1 MNGVSGYDPMMYEND
16 PMSYGV
22 EAEPLHLYAAKTF
35 GWMFV
40 GLMITFVS
48 AIAFAV
54 SGGLYLL
61 LYTTNVAGVLLLA
74 VAEVVL
80 VVVLGRKLDS
90 LSIGAARGLFF
101 LYAVLNGL
109 TFSSILILYDLSTL
123 LLVFF
128 LTSAYFGVLA
138 AYGWLTKR
146 DVTRLAPIL
155 LAGLVVLAV
164 FWLLSL
170 FLPLGT
176 FEPAMCFIGLAV
188 FMGLTAYDVQKLKYW
203 HAQYAYDYEM
213 SKKASIFA
221 ALQLYLD
228 FLNIFLYILRLLA
241 RGNRSSN

>member
-1 MNGVSGYDPMMYEND
+1 MNGVSGMDPMMYEND
-16 PMSYGV
+16 PMSFGV

-40 GLMITFVS
+40 GLLITFVS
-48 AIAFAV
+48 AIVFAV

-61 LYTTNVAGVLLLA
+61 YSMGMAGVLLLA
-74 VAEVVL
+74 VAEVLL
-80 VVVLGRKLDS
+80 VVVLSSRLDT

-101 LYAVLNGL
+101 LYAVINGL
-109 TFSSILILYDLSTL
+109 TFSSILILFDLQTL
-123 LLVFF
+123 LLVF
-128 LTSAYFGVLA
+128 LMTSAYFGVLA

-146 DVTRLAPIL
+146 DISRIAPIL
-155 LAGLVVLAV
+155 IAGLVVLAV

-170 FLPLGT
+170 FFPIAALDRVI
-176 FEPAMCFIGLAV
+176 CFVGLAI

-203 HAQYAYDYEM
+203 HAQYANDYEM
-213 SKKASIFA
+213 SKKSSIFG

-241 RGNRSSN
+241 RNSRSSN

>member
-1 MNGVSGYDPMMYEND
+1 MNGTSGIDPMMYEGD
-16 PMSYGV
+16 SASFGI

-48 AIAFAV
+48 AIVFAI

-61 LYTTNVAGVLLLA
+61 YSMGIAAVLLLA

-80 VVVLGRKLDS
+80 VVVLSRRLDT

-101 LYAVLNGL
+101 LYAVINGL
-109 TFSSILILYDLSTL
+109 TFSSILILYDLQTL

-128 LTSAYFGVLA
+128 MTSAYFGVLA

-146 DVTRLAPIL
+146 DVSRIAPIL
-155 LAGLVVLAV
+155 VAGLVVLAV

-170 FLPLGT
+170 FFPLGA
-176 FEPAMCFIGLAV
+176 FDRVICFIGLAV

-203 HAQYAYDYEM
+203 HAQYADDYEM
-213 SKKASIFA
+213 SKKASIFG

-228 FLNIFLYILRLLA
+228 GLNIFLYILRLLG
-241 RGNRSSN
+241 RGRSSNN